1 MTPKCEPLCQFSD
14 RLYFTTFPHPPPTAQ
29 VLNRL
34 AAEPGNQPRVR
45 ARPKAGLSTSLD
57 EHASYYYFT
66 IDDQLLYL
74 SFFQDWGP
82 LNLSMVYKA
91 CILIHELLEDSELS
105 SHRLVLY
112 SSDDPKRKANA
123 ALLMALYIMIV
134 QRRAPW
140 EAFHPIAEMEFMPF
154 RDAGRG
160 PSDFNLNIQDCLWG
174 IWKAMQNGLCDMNE
188 FNVEDYEYYEK
199 VENGDWNWLT
209 PNFIA
214 FASPVDTNWIKRE
227 KEAKENAKP
236 GASTATSLS
245 SSTNT
250 KHALQR
256 KLPTPYLNCLDY
268 FEKRGIKLV
277 VRLNTELYDRNTFLD
292 RGIDHMELYFDDGT
306 NPTDEIVRTFLD
318 VADRVVE
325 SGGVVAV
332 HCKAG
337 LGRTGTLIGA
347 YLIWKYGFT
356 ANEAI
361 AFMRIVRPGTVVG
374 PQQQYMYLK
383 QLEWAK
389 WAAVDEMKKTQV
401 AQAASTQFATPIVTP
416 ATPPAEADEEDE
428 PMQMTP
434 TRPTIEL
441 PPVTPSRHI
450 AAAAAKAKEIAPPGQ
465 PRKTPNAKRVAQD
478 SDEEDEEDDV
488 LPALG
493 IAPVARKMKP
503 APSRGI
509 TSSEHR
515 PSRVTRSTAG
525 AAAIKKTGT
534 GAATTVPASPVK
546 TSRQGPN
553 KIPRLASTRTTS
565 AAKALAAANAQPQA
579 TTRQLRNTNAN
590 AVPPTPSRLPTLASS
605 KRPAHAQH
613 ANSLTDVGNLKR
625 AALEGKPDAWVAS
638 NVAAVVVPATKSER
652 PGLRSVRRRR
662 SSFSSADVVA

>member
-1 MTPKCEPLCQFSD
+1 MAPKCEPLCHFGD
-14 RLYFTTFPHPPPTAQ
+14 RLYFTTFPHPPPSPQ

-45 ARPKAGLSTSLD
+45 ARPRGGPS
-57 EHASYYYFT
+57 ASPDDNANYYYFT

-82 LNLSMVYKA
+82 LNLAMVYKA
-91 CILIHELLEDSELS
+91 CILIHELLEDKDLA

-112 SSDDPKRKANA
+112 ASDDPRRKANA
-123 ALLMALYIMIV
+123 ALLMALYVMIV

-140 EAFHPIAEMEFMPF
+140 EAFHPIAEVEFMPF

-174 IWKAMQNGLCDMNE
+174 VWKAMQNGLCDMNE
-188 FNVEDYEYYEK
+188 FSVEDYEYYEK

-227 KEAKENAKP
+227 KEAKEGSKTP
-236 GASTATSLS
+236 GGRSTSLS
-245 SSTNT
+245 SSTSSSNL
-250 KHALQR
+250 ALQR
-256 KLPTPYLNCLDY
+256 KLPTPFLNCLDY
-268 FEKRGIKLV
+268 FEKRNIKLV

-306 NPTDEIVRTFLD
+306 NPTDEIVRTFID
-318 VADRVVE
+318 TADRIIE
-325 SGGVVAV
+325 DGGVVAV

-361 AFMRIVRPGTVVG
+361 AFMRIVRPGSVVG

-389 WAAVDEMKKTQV
+389 WAAVDEIRK
-401 AQAASTQFATPIVTP
+401 AQNASAIASSTLVTP
-416 ATPPAEADEEDE
+416 ATPPAETDEEVE
-428 PMQMTP
+428 AMQTTP
-434 TRPTIEL
+434 TGGSTVAL

-450 AAAAAKAKEIAPPGQ
+450 AAAAAKAKAIAPPGQ
-465 PRKTPNAKRVAQD
+465 PRKTPVAKRVAQD
-478 SDEEDEEDDV
+478 SDEEEADDI
-488 LPALG
+488 LPALNV
-493 IAPVARKMKP
+493 APVSRKVKP
-503 APSRGI
+503 AASVKNRGGV
-509 TSSEHR
+509 TASEQR
-515 PSRVTRSTAG
+515 PTRVTRSTAG
-525 AAAIKKTGT
+525 AANIRKAGNAVTND
-534 GAATTVPASPVK
+534 SPVK
-546 TSRQGPN
+546 ARPPPN
-553 KIPRLASTRTTS
+553 KIPRLATTRTTT
-565 AAKALAAANAQPQA
+565 AAKAAVIAAQA
-579 TTRQLRNTNAN
+579 SSRPTRVAS
-590 AVPPTPSRLPTLASS
+590 PTPSRLPTLVPS
-605 KRPAHAQH
+605 KRPHPH
-613 ANSLTDVGNLKR
+613 HTSSLSEVTGTTTGKR
-625 AALEGKPDAWVAS
+625 TGAASDAWVANNIS
-638 NVAAVVVPATKSER
+638 AIVVPASKSER
-652 PGLRSVRRRR
+652 PGLRNVRRRR